1 MEIKIEL
8 FGIDLLVY
16 GNYIPE
22 EEETNSPADFEIQAV
37 ILMYDSSQT
46 DFLDLLQHHEA
57 KIKELV
63 IEIIEE

>member
-1 MEIKIEL
+1 METKIKL

-16 GNYIPE
+16 GNYDE
-22 EEETNSPADFEIQAV
+22 AEEETNSPADFEIQAV
-37 ILMYDSSQT
+37 ILIYDSSQT
-46 DFLDLLQHHEA
+46 DFFDLLQHHEA

>member
-1 MEIKIEL
+1 METKIKL

-16 GNYIPE
+16 GNYTE
-22 EEETNSPADFEIQAV
+22 SEEETNSPADFEIV
-37 ILMYDSSQT
+37 EINLSEDSSGVNIQG
-46 DFLDLLQHHEA
+46 LLEHHEA